1 MNSPPSIALSGMNAA
16 ILRLDVAGN
25 NIANSQ
31 TPGYK
36 RQAVLQ
42 AGQADGGVTTL
53 IARSVEAGEN
63 VARDIVDQISASYTF
78 KANLRVVK
86 THDEM
91 LGALLDV
98 KA

>member
-1 MNSPPSIALSGMNAA
+1 MNSISSIALSGLSAA
-16 ILRLDVAGN
+16 MLRLDAAGN

-31 TPGYK
+31 TPGYR
-36 RQAVLQ
+36 RQSVSQTEDAQ
-42 AGQADGGVTTL
+42 GGVSTT
-53 IARSVEAGEN
+53 IERAVEPGEN
-63 VARDIVDQISASYTF
+63 MAQDIVDQMSASYSF

-86 THDEM
+86 TQDEM

>member
-1 MNSPPSIALSGMNAA
+1 MNSLSSISLSGMNAA
-16 ILRLDVAGN
+16 MLRLDAAGN

-31 TPGYK
+31 TPGYR
-36 RQAVLQ
+36 RQSVVQ
-42 AGQADGGVTTL
+42 AEQADGGVTT
-53 IARSVEAGEN
+53 SVERAAAPGEN
-63 VARDIVDQISASYTF
+63 MAQDVVDQLSASYSF

-86 THDEM
+86 TQDEM

>member
-1 MNSPPSIALSGMNAA
+1 M
-16 ILRLDVAGN
+16 LRLDAAGN

-31 TPGYK
+31 TPGYR
-36 RQAVLQ
+36 RQSVSQ
-42 AGQADGGVTTL
+42 EEDSQGGVSTT
-53 IARSVEAGEN
+53 VERAAEPGEN
-63 VARDIVDQISASYTF
+63 LAQDIVDQMSASYSF

-86 THDEM
+86 TQDEM